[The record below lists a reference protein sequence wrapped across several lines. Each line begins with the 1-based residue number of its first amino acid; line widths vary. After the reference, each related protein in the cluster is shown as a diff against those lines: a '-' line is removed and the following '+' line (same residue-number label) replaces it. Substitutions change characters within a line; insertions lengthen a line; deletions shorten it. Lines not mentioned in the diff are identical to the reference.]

1 MAGRHTII
9 LMQPSQ
15 NRATRTFMDF
25 NSVSH
30 ALDGRLLYGMTGICG
45 LYERKIRDINPMARD
60 LTYDINDL
68 YNFIDGLTDISAL
81 VRPVASC
88 LPAIRPSVDKAGDV
102 SAPEEVS
109 TAVKRDRSPLAGGGG
124 GCNPLTGEEEVRAA
138 AVAGDGDD
146 VGEQAPDGLD
156 DPGGADEPLVE
167 LRRRRLH
174 ALHVLP
180 VVPRGDAADGV
191 ADALAGPVDGHDGEH
206 EAPVQLAGQTPE
218 PAAGEGGAAAF
229 AAAAGFLKRR
239 VVVLLLSAIHLGS
252 DLISCRGFL
261 GIYGGIPPEFA
272 RLECRSR
279 DCSVGE
285 IDEAHL
291 GVGELSKSKCALMG
305 IRAQGFDLA
314 PPPCNYYSTVY

>member
-30 ALDGRLLYGMTGICG
+30 ALDGICG

-81 VRPVASC
+81 VF
-88 LPAIRPSVDKAGDV
+88 
-102 SAPEEVS
+102 
-109 TAVKRDRSPLAGGGG
+109 DRSLHAFLPYDRRWIKQEMFQHLKRWDRGGGG